1 MKKDILLSGVGGQ
14 GILTIAALLDTAALL
29 EDLYV
34 KQSEVHGMSQ
44 RGGAVQSH
52 VRISD
57 KPVWSD
63 LIPYGKADMIL
74 SVEPLELFRYL
85 PYISPDGWIITDINP
100 YVNIPDYPP
109 EDVLRKQL
117 ESFPHH
123 LIIDARD
130 LAKKSGSI
138 RTANIVLAGAAS
150 HLLPFSQETW
160 EKAITQL
167 FSRKGERIVNMNID
181 AFNRGKEAA
190 AGKLKQYAK

>member
-14 GILTIAALLDTAALL
+14 GILTIAALLDTVALT
-29 EDLYV
+29 ENLYV

-63 LIPYGKADMIL
+63 LIPFGKADMIL

-100 YVNIPDYPP
+100 FVNIPDYPDK
-109 EDVLRKQL
+109 EELLRQL
-117 ESFPHH
+117 EQFPHH

-160 EKAITQL
+160 EKAIGQL
-167 FSRKGERIVNMNID
+167 FGRKGERIVNMNID
-181 AFNRGKEAA
+181 AFKRGKEAA
-190 AGKLKQYAK
+190 EDILKQIAR